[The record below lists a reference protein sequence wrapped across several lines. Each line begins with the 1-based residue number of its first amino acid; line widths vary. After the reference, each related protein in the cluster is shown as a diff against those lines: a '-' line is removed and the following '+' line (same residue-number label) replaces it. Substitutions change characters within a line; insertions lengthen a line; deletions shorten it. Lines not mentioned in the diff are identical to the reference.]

1 MHLWVKFWSFLATQ
15 TLVFG
20 CSSYSGPLTKFTWVM
35 GAVNAGDGGVVLPL
49 ADDGHREADEHQQ
62 AQEAEDNP
70 EKPKRAKRLK
80 KYSWLDLML

>member
-1 MHLWVKFWSFLATQ
+1 MLLNLKVDDAFVGLILNLFSHSDFS
-15 TLVFG
+15 LV
-20 CSSYSGPLTKFTWVM
+20 SRLTKFTRVM

-80 KYSWLDLML
+80 